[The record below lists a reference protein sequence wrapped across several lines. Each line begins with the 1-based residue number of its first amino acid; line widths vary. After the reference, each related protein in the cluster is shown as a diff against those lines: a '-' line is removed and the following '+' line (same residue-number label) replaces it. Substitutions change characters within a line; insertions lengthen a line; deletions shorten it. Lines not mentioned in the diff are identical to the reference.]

1 MKNKKYFHIVAFLIT
16 LILFSKA
23 KPIIAIPF
31 ILIYILVINYPTIL
45 YYIASN
51 RYSQKKVDE
60 ANKYFEL
67 MNRCFYSPAKLRIS
81 YVYFLLLQGEVDKAY
96 GLIKTILKKELNE
109 SDKRSLSLNYSLVMW
124 KKNDLDK
131 AIDIL
136 KETYANNKN
145 TIIYQNLG
153 YFLVLKGDYNAA
165 LEFNLEALDY
175 NSSNSGIM
183 DNLAQTYY
191 YLEQYDKAIE
201 IFNEVISKNP
211 TFATPY
217 YYYALTLIKRN
228 NKEKA
233 LEVLK
238 KGLDCKFTSLSITSM
253 EDLEA
258 KILELVADETGTV
271 QDL

>member
-1 MKNKKYFHIVAFLIT
+1 MKNIKYFHIAALLIT
-16 LILFSKA
+16 IMLFSRVNKV
-23 KPIIAIPF
+23 IAIAF
-31 ILIYILVINYPTIL
+31 ILIYFIAINYPTIL

-51 RYSQKKVDE
+51 KYSQKKVAE
-60 ANKYFEL
+60 ANKYFERV
-67 MNRCFYSPAKLRIS
+67 NRCFYSPIKLRIS
-81 YVYFLLLQGEVDKAY
+81 YIYFLLLQGEVDKAEKLTK
-96 GLIKTILKKELNE
+96 LILNKEMSE
-109 SDKRSLSLNYSLVMW
+109 KDKIDLSLNYSLVMW
-124 KKNDLDK
+124 KKNDIDK

-136 KETYANNKN
+136 KKAYTNGKN

-153 YFLVLKGDYNAA
+153 YFMILKGDYNAA
-165 LEFNLEALDY
+165 LEFNLEAFDY

-191 YLEQYDKAIE
+191 YLEEYNKAIE
-201 IFNEVISKNP
+201 LFNEVISKNP

-217 YYYALTLIKRN
+217 YYYALTLIKRD

-233 LEVLK
+233 LEILK
-238 KGLDCKFTSLSITSM
+238 KGLDCKFTSLSITRK

-258 KILELVADETGTV
+258 KISELGELGTV